1 MLSIIWRKWPAG
13 FNFHKQNLKQKSSN
27 KMGLYKDY
35 LPLEYLTHNV
45 VGTKPKI
52 FQPHISSKRWSY
64 PKRLQWKVIQDLPH
78 PMSQIH
84 FLLCLS
90 FIWSF
95 LTLLFFSKMLST
107 MRCFLVLV
115 IILWLNEYSNLK
127 VWALWL
133 FEKDF
138 TRYNKM

>member
-1 MLSIIWRKWPAG
+1 
-13 FNFHKQNLKQKSSN
+13 
-27 KMGLYKDY
+27 
-35 LPLEYLTHNV
+35 
-45 VGTKPKI
+45 
-52 FQPHISSKRWSY
+52 
-64 PKRLQWKVIQDLPH
+64 
-78 PMSQIH
+78 
-84 FLLCLS
+84 
-90 FIWSF
+90 
-95 LTLLFFSKMLST
+95 LFFSKMLST